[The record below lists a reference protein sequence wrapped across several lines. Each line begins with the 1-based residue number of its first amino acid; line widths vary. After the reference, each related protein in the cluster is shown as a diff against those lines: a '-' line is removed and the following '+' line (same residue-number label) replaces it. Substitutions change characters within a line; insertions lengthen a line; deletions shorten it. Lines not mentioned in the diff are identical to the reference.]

1 MWSEVEKS
9 SGGEWG
15 RMKGKEAILA
25 LAALALLIYTEA
37 SYMHVQ
43 ARVHGFPRK
52 PGNPSDATEAL
63 YYSSQVAQR
72 RAKGDLL
79 LHWAL

>member
-1 MWSEVEKS
+1 MEKRRS
-9 SGGEWG
+9 
-15 RMKGKEAILA
+15 LA

-52 PGNPSDATEAL
+52 PGNPSEATEAL
-63 YYSSQVAQR
+63 YYSSRVAQR

-79 LHWAL
+79 LHWTL

>member
-1 MWSEVEKS
+1 MENERS
-9 SGGEWG
+9 
-15 RMKGKEAILA
+15 LA
-25 LAALALLIYTEA
+25 LGVLALLIYTEA

-43 ARVHGFPRK
+43 TRVHGFPRK
-52 PGNPSDATEAL
+52 PGNPSDVTEAL
-63 YYSSQVAQR
+63 YYSSRVVQR